1 MERTLIAQDQLIGAR
16 FEKCVVEKLIGRGG
30 YGLTY
35 LAFDGELQEHR
46 VIKVSQDSGL
56 DEATRRRHLKTFL
69 EEGLILSR
77 LKHPQ
82 IVTLRGQ
89 GDKHGHRYMILDYIQ
104 GYSLRAVLDTI
115 GQRQVELGCSWQDLM
130 DPVTASALVLSALYP
145 LEYAHR
151 ANVHL
156 PDREIFGVAHRDI
169 SPGNLILGVKGNEKG
184 RLVLID
190 FGTAKTALNENVTVD
205 QNLVGTI
212 PYMGKARLQK
222 ANSPEER
229 ALHQDFWKDFRET
242 QHDIHAVGVLY
253 YQLLTGRLPFYGETT
268 PQIIVKILDRETYAQ
283 CHLDIASAHPYASAV
298 LRKSLVWHDFNLPLS
313 AQEYQYP
320 DAAAMRPELEE
331 VFHSL
336 SGGRSVNDVLIAL
349 GKKLAHPETLVPI
362 EEGAKAKNGTA
373 STGSLPK
380 PMLPQRTSEMLR
392 ALPYP
397 VKKRPVWPLLAAGA
411 GLLALALAAAWRFA
425 PRRSSLALG
434 AREALSGPAS
444 SQASLA
450 ASRPPASSRSP
461 SASAPGGS
469 GPASPA
475 HPLPIGRETLEKLD
489 VPRPSARTEKGL
501 RPAPGAAKPGSRP
514 GPAEKPAP
522 SPGEAPASIPGAT
535 PATPGAAAGH
545 SAAAGTPTETASEPA
560 GETAKEEFVQAQGL
574 VREEDPAAYE
584 RINALLLKRPA
595 SPDLRLLKCQ
605 VILMRD
611 PASAEAR
618 RELAVLPSAH
628 PEFMHPGL
636 FHEQTLY
643 LLWQADAAA
652 FEAQKTQE
660 NRVNLLKSANA
671 YIAEFG
677 SLPAYRAKVQ
687 GIKDRLPR

>member
-1 MERTLIAQDQLIGAR
+1 MERTLIAQDQLIGVR

-30 YGLTY
+30 YGLSY

-104 GYSLRAVLDTI
+104 GYSLRAILDAV
-115 GQRQVELGCSWQDLM
+115 GQRQVALGCAWQDLM
-130 DPVTASALVLSALYP
+130 DPITASALILSALYP

-229 ALHQDFWKDFRET
+229 ALHQEFWKDFRET
-242 QHDIHAVGVLY
+242 QHDIHAIGVLY

-268 PQIIVKILDRETYAQ
+268 PQIIVKILDREAYTQ
-283 CHLDIASAHPYASAV
+283 CHLDIASAHPYASGV
-298 LRKSLVWHDFNLPLS
+298 LRKCLAWNDFNLPLS
-313 AQEYQYP
+313 EQEYQYP
-320 DAAAMRPELEE
+320 DAAAMRPEMEE

-349 GKKLAHPETLVPI
+349 GKRMAHPEALAPA
-362 EEGAKAKNGTA
+362 EEGAKAKSGTA
-373 STGSLPK
+373 STGSLSMPVV
-380 PMLPQRTSEMLR
+380 PQRTSEMLR

-397 VKKRPVWPLLAAGA
+397 VKKRSPWPYFALGA
-411 GLLALALAAAWRFA
+411 GLLVIALGAAWRFA
-425 PRRSSLALG
+425 PRHSDLFARAKSEPGPSTHSSPL
-434 AREALSGPAS
+434 PAS
-444 SQASLA
+444 AQPVTAVPASGTRAPAAPAARPLPAPREILENLGSAKA
-450 ASRPPASSRSP
+450 ASHPDKSS
-461 SASAPGGS
+461 
-469 GPASPA
+469 
-475 HPLPIGRETLEKLD
+475 
-489 VPRPSARTEKGL
+489 
-501 RPAPGAAKPGSRP
+501 RPAPASAKPSSRP
-514 GPAEKPAP
+514 NPATKAARPGGNSTLTPNAGRVSPGDVAPEVPQVAP
-522 SPGEAPASIPGAT
+522 SSETSGEF
-535 PATPGAAAGH
+535 
-545 SAAAGTPTETASEPA
+545 
-560 GETAKEEFVQAQGL
+560 AKEEFVQAQTL
-574 VREEDPAAYE
+574 VREEDPSAFE
-584 RINALLLKRPA
+584 HINALLARHPG
-595 SPDLRLLKCQ
+595 SPDLRLLKSQ
-605 VILMRD
+605 VILLRN
-611 PASAEAR
+611 PSSAEAR
-618 RELAVLPSAH
+618 GELSALQSAR

-636 FHEQTLY
+636 FHEQSLY

-652 FEAQKTQE
+652 FEAQKTPE
-660 NRVNLLKSANA
+660 NRVRLLKSANA
-671 YIAEFG
+671 YLSEYG
-677 SLPAYRAKVQ
+677 SLPAYQSKVQ

>member
-1 MERTLIAQDQLIGAR
+1 MEKTLIPQDQLIGTR

-56 DEATRRRHLKTFL
+56 DEPTRRRHLKTFL

-104 GYSLRAVLDTI
+104 GYSLRAVLDAV
-115 GQRQVELGCSWQDLM
+115 GQRQAEIGCAWQDLM
-130 DPVTASALVLSALYP
+130 DPVTASALILSALYP

-190 FGTAKTALNENVTVD
+190 FGTAKTALNENMTVD

-229 ALHQDFWKDFRET
+229 ALHHDFWKDFRET
-242 QHDIHAVGVLY
+242 QNDIHAIGVLY

-268 PQIIVKILDRETYAQ
+268 PQIIVKILDRECYSQ
-283 CHLDIASAHPYASAV
+283 CHLDIASAHPYASDV
-298 LRKSLVWHDFNLPLS
+298 LRKCLVWQDFNLALS
-313 AQEYQYP
+313 KQTYQYP
-320 DAAAMRPELEE
+320 DAAAMRPEMEE

-349 GKKLAHPETLVPI
+349 GKKLAHPELLVPI
-362 EEGAKAKNGTA
+362 EEGALKRGGSV
-373 STGSLPK
+373 STGSMPK
-380 PMLPQRTSEMLR
+380 PVLPQRTSEMIR
-392 ALPYP
+392 SMPYP
-397 VKKRPVWPLLAAGA
+397 VRKRSPWPWV
-411 GLLALALAAAWRFA
+411 AAAAAIIAIGFGTAWYLG
-425 PRRSSLALG
+425 PRHSSLAGSPSG
-434 AREALSGPAS
+434 AARPASETPHSGAANAYASGSPGPAS
-444 SQASLA
+444 DE
-450 ASRPPASSRSP
+450 
-461 SASAPGGS
+461 
-469 GPASPA
+469 
-475 HPLPIGRETLEKLD
+475 RETLEKLD
-489 VPRPSARTEKGL
+489 GPALAERPSRSGSRSPAAHNGPAGRRS
-501 RPAPGAAKPGSRP
+501 RPAAPVDPQ
-514 GPAEKPAP
+514 GPAKTVEPEKPAP
-522 SPGEAPASIPGAT
+522 EAIPGEVHGA
-535 PATPGAAAGH
+535 
-545 SAAAGTPTETASEPA
+545 EPA
-560 GETAKEEFVQAQGL
+560 LSDESAKEEFFQAQTL
-574 VREEDPAAYE
+574 IREDDPSAFD
-584 RINALLLKRPA
+584 RIRALLAKRPG

-605 VILMRD
+605 VILARE

-618 RELAVLPSAH
+618 RELASLEFQR
-628 PEFMHPGL
+628 PEFMHPNL
-636 FHEQTLY
+636 FQEQTLFM
-643 LLWQADAAA
+643 LWQVDAATY
-652 FEAQKTQE
+652 EAQKTPG

-671 YIAEFG
+671 YLAKFG
-677 SLPAYRAKVQ
+677 TLPSYQAKVQ
-687 GIKDRLPR
+687 GIRARLPR

>member
-1 MERTLIAQDQLIGAR
+1 MERTLIPQDQLIGTR

-56 DEATRRRHLKTFL
+56 DESTRRRHLKTFL

-104 GYSLRAVLDTI
+104 GYSLRAILDSI
-115 GQRQVELGCSWQDLM
+115 GQRQVELGCAWQDLM
-130 DPVTASALVLSALYP
+130 DPVTASALILSALYP

-229 ALHQDFWKDFRET
+229 ALHHDFWKDFRET
-242 QHDIHAVGVLY
+242 QHDIHAIGVLY

-268 PQIIVKILDRETYAQ
+268 PQIIVKILDRESYSQ
-283 CHLDIASAHPYASAV
+283 CHLDIASAHPYASDV
-298 LRKSLVWHDFNLPLS
+298 LRKCLVCQDFNLALS
-313 AQEYQYP
+313 KQAYQYP
-320 DAAAMRPELEE
+320 DAAALRPEMEE

-349 GKKLAHPETLVPI
+349 GKKLAHPELLAPI
-362 EEGAKAKNGTA
+362 GESPKAKGGTA
-373 STGSLPK
+373 STGSMPK
-380 PMLPQRTSEMLR
+380 AVLPQRTSEMLR
-392 ALPYP
+392 AMPFP
-397 VKKRPVWPLLAAGA
+397 VRKKSPWAWIAGA
-411 GLLALALAAAWRFA
+411 AALFAVAFAAAWFLG
-425 PRRSSLALG
+425 PRRSSLAG
-434 AREALSGPAS
+434 NREQGSPTASAYPSQS
-444 SQASLA
+444 SQ
-450 ASRPPASSRSP
+450 
-461 SASAPGGS
+461 SAPGTS
-469 GPASPA
+469 SAPTPRSPA
-475 HPLPIGRETLEKLD
+475 PAARETLERLD
-489 VPRPSARTEKGL
+489 PPGLARPQRPSRGNPGAAGARAAPGAQPPRAAAMAAPRPEVKGDAIPYAGSQ
-501 RPAPGAAKPGSRP
+501 PAPGQESSRTDPPAVPEAHKPGP
-514 GPAEKPAP
+514 GNPAN
-522 SPGEAPASIPGAT
+522 GES
-535 PATPGAAAGH
+535 
-545 SAAAGTPTETASEPA
+545 
-560 GETAKEEFVQAQGL
+560 AKEEFFQAQTL
-574 VREEDPAAYE
+574 VREEDPSAYD
-584 RINALLLKRPA
+584 RILALLAKHPA
-595 SPDLRLLKCQ
+595 SPDLRLLKSQ
-605 VILMRD
+605 VILARE

-618 RELAVLPSAH
+618 RELAGLEFQK
-628 PEFMHPGL
+628 PEFMHPNL
-636 FHEQTLY
+636 FQEQTLY
-643 LLWQADAAA
+643 MLWQADAAA
-652 FEAQKTQE
+652 FEAQKTPG

-671 YIAEFG
+671 YLAKFG
-677 SLPAYRAKVQ
+677 ALPAYQAKVQ
-687 GIKDRLPR
+687 GIKDHLPR

>member
-1 MERTLIAQDQLIGAR
+1 MERTLIAQDQLIGVR

-30 YGLTY
+30 YGLSY

-56 DEATRRRHLKTFL
+56 DESTRRRHLKTFL

-104 GYSLRAVLDTI
+104 GYSLRSILDAI
-115 GQRQVELGCSWQDLM
+115 GQRQVALGCAWQDLM
-130 DPVTASALVLSALYP
+130 DPITASALILSALYP

-229 ALHQDFWKDFRET
+229 ALHQEFWKDFRET
-242 QHDIHAVGVLY
+242 QHDIHAIGVLY

-268 PQIIVKILDRETYAQ
+268 PQIIVKILDPEAYTQ
-283 CHLDIASAHPYASAV
+283 CHLDIASAHPYASGV
-298 LRKSLVWHDFNLPLS
+298 LRKCLAWNDFNLPLS
-313 AQEYQYP
+313 EQEYQYP
-320 DAAAMRPELEE
+320 DAAAMRPEMEE

-349 GKKLAHPETLVPI
+349 GKRMAHPEALAPA
-362 EEGAKAKNGTA
+362 EEGIKAKGGTV
-373 STGSLPK
+373 STGSLAK
-380 PMLPQRTSEMLR
+380 PVVPQRTSEMLR

-397 VKKRPVWPLLAAGA
+397 VKNRSPWPYFALGA
-411 GLLALALAAAWRFA
+411 GLLAVALGASWRFA
-425 PRRSSLALG
+425 PRHSNLFIR
-434 AREALSGPAS
+434 ARPESGPSMQPSA
-444 SQASLA
+444 L
-450 ASRPPASSRSP
+450 
-461 SASAPGGS
+461 SASAPPVS
-469 GPASPA
+469 STRASVPTAARSIPAP
-475 HPLPIGRETLEKLD
+475 HETLENLGSPKALARSD
-489 VPRPSARTEKGL
+489 KSSRSTPASGIPS
-501 RPAPGAAKPGSRP
+501 SRP
-514 GPAEKPAP
+514 NPASKAVRSSGDSPTQIPKAGLVSPADLGPEIPQAP
-522 SPGEAPASIPGAT
+522 SSEASGES
-535 PATPGAAAGH
+535 
-545 SAAAGTPTETASEPA
+545 
-560 GETAKEEFVQAQGL
+560 AKEEFVQVQTL
-574 VREEDPAAYE
+574 VREEDPSAFE
-584 RINALLLKRPA
+584 HINALLAKHPA
-595 SPDLRLLKCQ
+595 SPDLRLLKSQ
-605 VILMRD
+605 VILLRN
-611 PASAEAR
+611 PSSAEAR
-618 RELAVLPSAH
+618 GELSALQSTR
-628 PEFMHPGL
+628 PEFIHPSL
-636 FHEQTLY
+636 FHEQALY

-652 FEAQKTQE
+652 FEAQKTPE
-660 NRVNLLKSANA
+660 NRVRLLKSANA
-671 YIAEFG
+671 YVSEYG
-677 SLPAYRAKVQ
+677 SLPAYQAKVQ

>member
-1 MERTLIAQDQLIGAR
+1 MERTLIPQDQLIGVR

-30 YGLTY
+30 YGLSY

-56 DEATRRRHLKTFL
+56 DESTRRRHLKTFL

-104 GYSLRAVLDTI
+104 GYSLRAILDTI
-115 GQRQVELGCSWQDLM
+115 GQRQVALGCAWQDLM
-130 DPVTASALVLSALYP
+130 DPITASALILSALYP

-229 ALHQDFWKDFRET
+229 ALHQEFWKDFRET
-242 QHDIHAVGVLY
+242 QHDIHAIGVLY

-268 PQIIVKILDRETYAQ
+268 PQIIVKILDREVYTQ
-283 CHLDIASAHPYASAV
+283 CHLDIASAHPFASGV
-298 LRKSLVWHDFNLPLS
+298 LRKCLVWNDFNLPLS
-313 AQEYQYP
+313 EQEYQYP
-320 DAAAMRPELEE
+320 DAAAMRPEMEE

-349 GKKLAHPETLVPI
+349 GKRMAHPEALAPA
-362 EEGAKAKNGTA
+362 EEGGKPKSATA
-373 STGSLPK
+373 STASMSK
-380 PMLPQRTSEMLR
+380 TAAPQRTSEMLR
-392 ALPYP
+392 SLPYP
-397 VKKRPVWPLLAAGA
+397 VKKRSPWPYVGFGA
-411 GLLALALAAAWRFA
+411 GLLAIALGTAWRLAPRHSLLFAKAKTEANSATQSSAPSASSSAPSPSAAVASVPPSQRALPDPRESLENLGAAKGSSRSDKIARRLPPAGKPSRTNVAGKPGRAIGDASASIPTPAGAALAAST
-425 PRRSSLALG
+425 P
-434 AREALSGPAS
+434 E
-444 SQASLA
+444 
-450 ASRPPASSRSP
+450 ASRP
-461 SASAPGGS
+461 
-469 GPASPA
+469 
-475 HPLPIGRETLEKLD
+475 L
-489 VPRPSARTEKGL
+489 
-501 RPAPGAAKPGSRP
+501 
-514 GPAEKPAP
+514 
-522 SPGEAPASIPGAT
+522 
-535 PATPGAAAGH
+535 
-545 SAAAGTPTETASEPA
+545 ASEPT
-560 GETAKEEFVQAQGL
+560 GESAQEEFVQVQTL
-574 VREEDPAAYE
+574 VREEDPSAFE
-584 RINALLLKRPA
+584 HISALLAKRPG
-595 SPDLRLLKCQ
+595 SPDLRLLKSQ
-605 VILMRD
+605 VILLRN
-611 PASAEAR
+611 PSSAEAR
-618 RELAVLPSAH
+618 GELAALQSAR

-643 LLWQADAAA
+643 LLWLADAAA
-652 FEAQKTQE
+652 FEAQKTPE
-660 NRVNLLKSANA
+660 NRVKLIKSANA
-671 YIAEFG
+671 YLSEYG
-677 SLPAYRAKVQ
+677 SLPAYQAKVN

>member
-56 DEATRRRHLKTFL
+56 DESTRRRHLKTFL

-104 GYSLRAVLDTI
+104 GYSLRAILDAI
-115 GQRQVELGCSWQDLM
+115 GQRQADLGCAWQDLM
-130 DPVTASALVLSALYP
+130 DPITASALILSALYP

-242 QHDIHAVGVLY
+242 QHDIHAIGVLY
-253 YQLLTGRLPFYGETT
+253 YQLLTGRLPLYGETT
-268 PQIIVKILDRETYAQ
+268 PQIIVKILDREAYTQ

-298 LRKSLVWHDFNLPLS
+298 FRKCLVWHDFNLPIA
-313 AQEYQYP
+313 AQDYQYP
-320 DAAAMRPELEE
+320 DAASMRPDMEE

-349 GKKLAHPETLVPI
+349 GKRMAHPESFAPSEAGT
-362 EEGAKAKNGTA
+362 KARGGTA
-373 STGSLPK
+373 STAVLPK
-380 PMLPQRTSEMLR
+380 PAAPQRTSEMLR

-397 VKKRPVWPLLAAGA
+397 VKKRRIWSYAAAGC
-411 GLLALALAAAWRFA
+411 GLLAIASGAAWRFA
-425 PRRSSLALG
+425 PRHSSLMPS
-434 AREALSGPAS
+434 REAAIAAPAPAQRAMVKNGS
-444 SQASLA
+444 SQ
-450 ASRPPASSRSP
+450 PVPQP
-461 SASAPGGS
+461 MPG
-469 GPASPA
+469 P
-475 HPLPIGRETLEKLD
+475 RETLENLEAPK
-489 VPRPSARTEKGL
+489 PPSRSVKTVSSNPAVGKPVG
-501 RPAPGAAKPGSRP
+501 RPAPANKAVHLPPGQSFRNPETMPALP
-514 GPAEKPAP
+514 GPMASP
-522 SPGEAPASIPGAT
+522 SPALPPAGDAT
-535 PATPGAAAGH
+535 PENT
-545 SAAAGTPTETASEPA
+545 
-560 GETAKEEFVQAQGL
+560 GESVQEEFVQAQSL
-574 VREEDPAAYE
+574 VREEDPAAFE
-584 RINALLLKRPA
+584 RINALLQKHPA
-595 SPDLRLLKCQ
+595 SPDLRLLKSQ

-611 PASAEAR
+611 PASTEAR
-618 RELAVLPSAH
+618 RELATLQSSR

-652 FEAQKTQE
+652 FEAQKTPE
-660 NRVNLLKSANA
+660 KRVNLLKSANA
-671 YIAEFG
+671 YLAEYG
-677 SLPAYRAKVQ
+677 SLPAYGAKVR
-687 GIKDRLPR
+687 GIKERLPR